1 MERNIKFK
9 EVLVELLGSC
19 MLCLVACAIRVNN
32 LIEDSLYLKVN
43 SLCQASVVLM
53 FLMLVYPQAR
63 CHFTPLITLASVIH
77 KSLGLR

>member
-43 SLCQASVVLM
+43 SLC
-53 FLMLVYPQAR
+53 
-63 CHFTPLITLASVIH
+63 
-77 KSLGLR
+77 